1 MPRTASRIAVSGMA
15 ALAGLALAWPADAET
30 VPLGHYRYEWDGGH
44 TAGGTSIVITY
55 DLTLG
60 PRSCQLTAQGFQTHE
75 EIRCEVA
82 NTDGATIVRFLS
94 YSDGKVVNRYGVA
107 IYKPGQELLRLRAG
121 SGGVL
126 LTELLALKPDE
137 GAFPP
142 AVRFKPL

>member
-1 MPRTASRIAVSGMA
+1 MPRMASRIGMTAMA
-15 ALAGLALAWPADAET
+15 AMAGLVLALPAMAEP
-30 VPLGHYRYEWDGGH
+30 VPPGHYRYEWDGGR
-44 TAGGTSIVITY
+44 TAGGTGIVVTY

-60 PRSCQLTAQGFQTHE
+60 PRACQLTAHGFQTNE
-75 EIRCEVA
+75 EIRCEAV
-82 NTDGATIVRFLS
+82 NTNGATTVRFVS

-121 SGGVL
+121 TGGVL

-137 GAFPP
+137 GTFPP